1 MNGRSFIEKGILVK
15 NSDNGPL
22 VYLDETT
29 NCTNLNV
36 CTRMGIYALY
46 INITVGFEY
55 DMYIIT
61 SNTAVGSSID

>member
-15 NSDNGPL
+15 NTNSMPL
-22 VYLDETT
+22 VCLDDAT

-36 CTRMGIYALY
+36 CTTIIIYAPY

-61 SNTAVGSSID
+61 SNTAISSSID